1 MQLTVRLID
10 AKLRGYITPEEY
22 GRRVT
27 IEKLNQNSKV
37 TIEVPD
43 EDEF

>member
-1 MQLTVRLID
+1 MQLVVRLID

-27 IEKLNQNSKV
+27 IEKLNQNSKA

>member
-22 GRRVT
+22 VRRVT

-37 TIEVPD
+37 TIKVPD

>member
-22 GRRVT
+22 ERRLT

-37 TIEVPD
+37 TVEVPD
-43 EDEF
+43 DDEF

>member
-10 AKLRGYITPEEY
+10 AKLRGYISPAEY

-27 IEKLNQNSKV
+27 VEKLNQNSKI
-37 TIEVPD
+37 TIEIPD